1 MNTNIIK
8 TNNKDKKYKNWQTKK
23 RNLISNM
30 RPVSLSLFQVDSAKN
45 QKYLRLRTGFTTNK
59 LTIKLVG
66 GWATKATRAATA
78 AHTRPADVVRM
89 T

>member
-8 TNNKDKKYKNWQTKK
+8 TNNKDKKIKELADKEKEFDFQHAAS
-23 RNLISNM
+23 LFL
-30 RPVSLSLFQVDSAKN
+30 SLSSIVDSAKN

-66 GWATKATRAATA
+66 GWATKAATA
-78 AHTRPADVVRM
+78 AYTRPADVVRM